1 MTVAI
6 YVNEDNKVKVIGLR
20 DEEDNAYI
28 NDAIGTF
35 RILDDDGT
43 AMDMT
48 AEIELAY
55 IAASNGNYVGYL
67 TQADAANLEEFG
79 RYQLEV
85 SMTAGGRAL
94 YRIIPLMATYHG
106 ET

>member
-20 DEEDNAYI
+20 DEEDNAYV
-28 NDAIGTF
+28 NDATGTF
-35 RILDDDGT
+35 RILDDTGT

-48 AEIELAY
+48 EVIDLTY

-67 TQADAANLEEFG
+67 PQADAVFLEEFG

-85 SMTAGGRAL
+85 SMTSAGRFM

-106 ET
+106 EE